1 MERCGNGFP
10 GLLHQYSAQQ
20 APRAD
25 QPQDIGRKPAEI
37 NQTNAQDWH
46 QPQREC
52 ATNENWSAA
61 RLPDFPV
68 VQQHLPERHRPKV
81 AGRKVPRETGRNL
94 APLRGF
100 SEMAREMRLTLNS
113 KKTRITKLTQ
123 GFDFL
128 GIHFIKQKSLKGGR
142 NTIYLH
148 PSKQA
153 QQSIRNRL
161 KSWTSRNAPI
171 NPETFVEQIKPIVW
185 GWVNYFKHTNASKAF
200 KGLQRFINIRFRRY
214 LTHRRK

>member
-52 ATNENWSAA
+52 ATNENWCAA

-68 VQQHLPERHRPKV
+68 VQQHLD
-81 AGRKVPRETGRNL
+81 RKSTR
-94 APLRGF
+94 
-100 SEMAREMRLTLNS
+100 LNS
-113 KKTRITKLTQ
+113 SHQIISYAVFRLKKK
-123 GFDFL
+123 
-128 GIHFIKQKSLKGGR
+128 HKKGGLMPIFPTR
-142 NTIYLH
+142 RHVQIIEAIAAFAVLTDENIGNDQCVH
-148 PSKQA
+148 AASPPRSSK
-153 QQSIRNRL
+153 SCLSSSVTEN
-161 KSWTSRNAPI
+161 SRMTPA
-171 NPETFVEQIKPIVW
+171 
-185 GWVNYFKHTNASKAF
+185 ASLGCSAI
-200 KGLQRFINIRFRRY
+200 GR
-214 LTHRRK
+214 

>member
-1 MERCGNGFP
+1 MLLWIKAETKRQASQRGDSTRFISTGMERCGNGFP

-37 NQTNAQDWH
+37 KQTNAQDWH

-94 APLRGF
+94 APLRG
-100 SEMAREMRLTLNS
+100 
-113 KKTRITKLTQ
+113 
-123 GFDFL
+123 
-128 GIHFIKQKSLKGGR
+128 
-142 NTIYLH
+142 
-148 PSKQA
+148 
-153 QQSIRNRL
+153 
-161 KSWTSRNAPI
+161 
-171 NPETFVEQIKPIVW
+171 
-185 GWVNYFKHTNASKAF
+185 
-200 KGLQRFINIRFRRY
+200 
-214 LTHRRK
+214 

>member
-68 VQQHLPERHRPKV
+68 VQQHLLNVIDRKWQEEKCPEKLGATLHRYADDGV
-81 AGRKVPRETGRNL
+81 LVCRKSAQTAL
-94 APLRGF
+94 QAF
-100 SEMAREMRLTLNS
+100 SEMVREMRLTLNS

-171 NPETFVEQIKPIVW
+171 NPETFVEQIK
-185 GWVNYFKHTNASKAF
+185 
-200 KGLQRFINIRFRRY
+200 
-214 LTHRRK
+214 

>member
-52 ATNENWSAA
+52 ATNENWCAA

-68 VQQHLPERHRPKV
+68 VQQHLD
-81 AGRKVPRETGRNL
+81 RKSTR
-94 APLRGF
+94 
-100 SEMAREMRLTLNS
+100 LNS
-113 KKTRITKLTQ
+113 SHQIISYAVFRLKK
-123 GFDFL
+123 
-128 GIHFIKQKSLKGGR
+128 
-142 NTIYLH
+142 
-148 PSKQA
+148 KQA
-153 QQSIRNRL
+153 PMNHPYAAA
-161 KSWTSRNAPI
+161 T
-171 NPETFVEQIKPIVW
+171 
-185 GWVNYFKHTNASKAF
+185 
-200 KGLQRFINIRFRRY
+200 RRS
-214 LTHRRK
+214 THRARRKATDCAAHCPMQPQYYAASAHGRCFFFFNDTATTEIYTLSLHDALPI